1 MQSPV
6 SMISYFV
13 LMDSEVFPDPE
24 SFKPERWI
32 QAAKRGQNLTKFLVS
47 FSRGS
52 RACIGI
58 KYVFY
63 VSSLF
68 DEHGLW
74 P

>member
-1 MQSPV
+1 
-6 SMISYFV
+6 MINYFV
-13 LMDSEVFPDPE
+13 PMDPEDFPDPE

-32 QAAKRGQNLTKFLVS
+32 NAAEQGQNLTKFLVL

-52 RACIGI
+52 RNRVGI
-58 KYVFY
+58 KYVPD
-63 VSSLF
+63 VSFFF

>member
-6 SMISYFV
+6 SMINYFV
-13 LMDSEVFPDPE
+13 LMDPDVFPDPE

-32 QAAKRGQNLTKFLVS
+32 HAAEQGQNLTKFLVS

-52 RACIGI
+52 RICVGI
-58 KYVFY
+58 KYVPDVFFF
-63 VSSLF
+63 F